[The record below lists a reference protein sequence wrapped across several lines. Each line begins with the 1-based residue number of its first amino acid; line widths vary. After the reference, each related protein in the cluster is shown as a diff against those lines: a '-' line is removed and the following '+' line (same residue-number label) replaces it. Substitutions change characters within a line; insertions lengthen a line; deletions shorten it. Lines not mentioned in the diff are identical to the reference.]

1 MAAKRNR
8 AAERAERAEKAAA
21 LLREQRARE
30 RRRNLVTGG
39 VVAAVLAALVV
50 VGILIS
56 SGGDDDVDTSLP
68 VTEAGGSDYGLTVGD
83 ADAPNEIVIYEDF
96 LCPFCGELEAQAN
109 ERLSALADEGKVYID
124 YRPFNLLSSLGDYSA
139 RSASAFAV
147 VLEESGPEVAKAYH
161 DLLFAEQPEEG
172 DEPYPDA
179 DWLVEKAVEA
189 GAEEAAVRPGIEA
202 GASDWVEQATD
213 EAEESGVR
221 GTPTVLLNGEKFT
234 DYRTVDDLADNLVAA
249 VD

>member
-1 MAAKRNR
+1 MATKKTK
-8 AAERAERAEKAAA
+8 AAERSERAAA

-30 RRRNLVTGG
+30 RRRNLITGG
-39 VVAAVLAALVV
+39 VVVAVLAALVV
-50 VGILIS
+50 VGIVIS
-56 SGGDDDVDTSLP
+56 GAGDDDVDTSLP
-68 VTEAGGSDYGLTVGD
+68 VTEAGGSEYGLTIGD
-83 ADAPNEIVIYEDF
+83 PDAPNEVVIYEDF

-109 ERLSALADEGKVYID
+109 ERLSALAEEGRVYID

-147 VLEESGPEVAKAYH
+147 VLEESGPEVAKTYH

-179 DWLVEKAVEA
+179 DWLVEKAVDA
-189 GAEEAAVRPGIEA
+189 GADENAVRPGIEA
-202 GASDWVEQATD
+202 GASEWVEKATE
-213 EAEESGVR
+213 EAEESRVKS
-221 GTPTVLLNGEKFT
+221 TPTVLLNGEKFT